1 MRSFLGETKMDPGY
15 IYLRTLFIAA
25 QLLKSGSTM
34 VIDDIAQQPYNDEAN
49 LEAIFMGYKKSGM
62 RAYVTTQLGNVPMYR
77 AIPFLEPFLDAE
89 MKRKMSASS
98 EIPVSTYLGYLE
110 KQIKTF
116 NTTDNVQKYI
126 LSASGPQRTCVDLMK
141 GIRRLSE
148 TYNLPVVCH
157 VLETRLQ
164 RSTGDE
170 LYGKSLVRFLE
181 DNDLLYQ
188 NKAVIHSVWVDDYD
202 IELLKKRNC
211 SVVHCPAS
219 NFQLGSGLAPIHK
232 LAHAGIN
239 VALGSDNPSC
249 NNNMNLFEQMK
260 LAGMIHKIHHS
271 DFRHWL
277 GAEDAFRMATI
288 NGAKAALAE
297 DSVGSIEVG
306 KKADLVI
313 LNANNATYIPK
324 MNYTRQMVF
333 CENGSSV
340 RDVLIDGQL
349 IVDHGVITT
358 FNEAELLSEAGEMGE
373 RFLYELKNTDEE
385 SKLIADQLTH
395 AYYIAHGQFK

>member
-1 MRSFLGETKMDPGY
+1 MDPGY
-15 IYLRTLFIAA
+15 IYLRTLFIAI
-25 QLLKSGSTM
+25 QLLKTGSTM
-34 VIDDIAQQPYNDEAN
+34 IMDDVAQQPYNDEAN
-49 LEAIFMGYKKSGM
+49 LEAIFRGYKKSGM
-62 RAYVTTQLGNVPMYR
+62 RAYVGTHLGNVPMYQ

-89 MKRKMSASS
+89 MKKKMSKSG
-98 EIPVSTYLGYLE
+98 EIPVSTYLDFLE
-110 KQIKTF
+110 KQIKAF
-116 NTTDNVQKYI
+116 NTPDSIQKYI
-126 LSASGPQRTCVDLMK
+126 LSVSGPQRTCVGLMK
-141 GIRRLSE
+141 GMRGLSE
-148 TYNLPVVCH
+148 TYNLPVVNH

-164 RSTGDE
+164 RSAGDE
-170 LYGKSLVRFLE
+170 LYGKSLIRFLE
-181 DNDLLYQ
+181 DNDLLYR
-188 NKAVIHSVWVDDYD
+188 NEAIIHSVWVDDYD
-202 IELLKKRNC
+202 IELIKKRNC
-211 SVVHCPAS
+211 SVLHCPSS

-232 LAHAGIN
+232 LVRAGIN

-260 LAGMIHKIHHS
+260 LTGMVHKVHHS

-297 DSVGSIEVG
+297 NSVGSIEVG

-324 MNYTRQMVF
+324 MNYTRQIVF

-349 IVDHGVITT
+349 VVNHGVITT
-358 FNEAELLSEAGEMGE
+358 FDEAEVLSQVSAMGE
-373 RFLYELKNTDEE
+373 RFLYELKNADEE
-385 SKLIADQLTH
+385 SKLIADQLTQ